1 MLNLAEDSKA
11 EWVERAVQNLDEV
24 LLDHTHCEKKAAGG
38 ALRLLFSYPNQVF
51 LQAPLADLA
60 KEELTHFQQLLGL
73 LAQRGIA
80 FERQKP
86 SPYAGKLHAII
97 RSKDPDR
104 LTDLLLTCALI
115 EARSCERM
123 KLLSEAPIDP
133 ELQAFYKELL
143 ASEAR
148 HHQVYVDLACQVDSA
163 DNVRTRLV
171 ELAKLEANILAE
183 AGPDTRLHA

>member
-11 EWVERAVQNLDEV
+11 EWVERAVEKLDEV

-60 KEELTHFQQLLGL
+60 KEELTHFQQLLEL
-73 LAQRGIA
+73 LERRGIR

-86 SPYAGKLHAII
+86 SAYAGKLHSLV
-97 RSKDPDR
+97 RSRDPHR

-123 KLLSEAPIDP
+123 KLLSEAPIDE
-133 ELQAFYKELL
+133 ELKAFYKELL

-148 HHQVYVDLACQVDSA
+148 HHQVYVDLACQVDSEDA
-163 DNVRTRLV
+163 VRKRLA
-171 ELAKLEANILAE
+171 ELAVDEARILAE
-183 AGPDTRLHA
+183 AGPDTRLHN

>member
-1 MLNLAEDSKA
+1 MLNLAEDSNP
-11 EWVERAVQNLDEV
+11 EWVERAVRDLDEV

-38 ALRLLFSYPNQVF
+38 ALRLLFSYPNHVF
-51 LQAPLADLA
+51 LQAPLVDLA

-73 LAQRGIA
+73 LEERGVA

-97 RSKDPDR
+97 RSKDPHR
-104 LTDLLLTCALI
+104 LTDLLLVCALI

-123 KLLSEAPIDP
+123 KLLSEAPIDAS
-133 ELQAFYKELL
+133 LQVFYKTLL

-148 HHQVYVDLACQVDSA
+148 HHQVYVDLACQVETPDR
-163 DNVRTRLV
+163 VRARLAQ
-171 ELAKLEANILAE
+171 LASREAQILAE